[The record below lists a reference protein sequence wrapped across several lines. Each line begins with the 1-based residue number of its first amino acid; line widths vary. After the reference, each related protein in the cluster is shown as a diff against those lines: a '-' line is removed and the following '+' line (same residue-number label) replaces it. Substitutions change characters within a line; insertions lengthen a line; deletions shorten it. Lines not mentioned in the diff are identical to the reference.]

1 MSFAQHNCRGSN
13 DVFISLFHIVKGY
26 GISFVCVQDP
36 PLYAGAPLRAPGYEC
51 IFRSGPKVRVVIY
64 ISLRVMVGI
73 SFVLVPTEEDVLY
86 LRIFAK
92 EGRLVGNGRSL
103 GLVNVYNRVVDG
115 GNTVPPEAA
124 FVETNEPT
132 LVVGDMNCHTA
143 FTDPLRQLGQGERR
157 RGELYMRT
165 AALSGFNILNTPG
178 IYTRFPDNPELHRP
192 SVLDYALANAALLP
206 KVSRWRDV
214 FQRTGSDHIVIVI
227 DINSEEVEI
236 AAPSPD
242 WDKITWRTEEGK
254 PNPLIEEALK
264 EYRSGGTGYKRI
276 SEAQNAI
283 DDFQTSLNR
292 LIHLVRSWAPMKKP
306 TKWSKAWWTPE
317 ITELRRIYTAA
328 ARRVGRDGTGVG
340 ERDKA
345 KKEYR
350 SALNKAKRLHWDDF
364 LANAKKNDVWT
375 AHQFTKQRI
384 PPKVPGGDGRTP
396 QEIEE
401 KIMSHFFPRND
412 DPISQPMPEKLDL
425 GDGGR
430 VTAMEISDVLL
441 KCSKRSAPGP
451 DQVPYGVWKG
461 IHGINQDIIPELV
474 NDMLEWGFH
483 PPILKMSTGVILPK
497 PNKQD
502 YNDCASFRVIALMQ
516 TFSKIAERVVN
527 SRLMDIAY
535 KEDMYC
541 INQTGSLPQRSTV
554 DAVMSLQ
561 HWIKEAQFAKK
572 KVSTI
577 FLDVKGGFDNVD
589 HSKLMGKLES
599 NGRVPAYVARWIQ
612 SFLTTRKIALAYPG
626 SPRRSH
632 EVDKGIPQG
641 SPLSPL
647 LFIIYVRSLHPT
659 GNMQEVFTSSY
670 VDDFQITVASNTWE
684 RNARLLEDQA
694 NLIVARA
701 QELGLSFSIA
711 KTELMHWRKRREGGP
726 RSDSAVR
733 IQGHTVEPAGTL
745 VRWLGYWLSDNGE
758 TTPHFNKRLSLAQA
772 AFWRIQR
779 LSMPG
784 KGLSPYGARRL
795 AKGILLPTLL
805 YGAEVLVPSRTMM
818 GKMQKFW
825 NRVARWVTNTFY
837 STNVTVLS
845 VEACLAPI
853 DLHVE
858 QMKTMTAIR
867 LVTAAPENNVATA
880 MLPITFP
887 TKDDFRVVTN
897 RRLAFDANKGG
908 MRPKTW
914 SSIATTTQQTRL
926 PMDEVA
932 ATAVTV
938 FPDLKI
944 PVKPSKLT
952 RVTPEDAESYVKAK
966 EGVRKRIWKKW
977 VDWDYPPYYEY
988 RPIF

>member
-1 MSFAQHNCRGSN
+1 
-13 DVFISLFHIVKGY
+13 
-26 GISFVCVQDP
+26 
-36 PLYAGAPLRAPGYEC
+36 
-51 IFRSGPKVRVVIY
+51 
-64 ISLRVMVGI
+64 
-73 SFVLVPTEEDVLY
+73 
-86 LRIFAK
+86 
-92 EGRLVGNGRSL
+92 
-103 GLVNVYNRVVDG
+103 
-115 GNTVPPEAA
+115 
-124 FVETNEPT
+124 
-132 LVVGDMNCHTA
+132 
-143 FTDPLRQLGQGERR
+143 
-157 RGELYMRT
+157 
-165 AALSGFNILNTPG
+165 
-178 IYTRFPDNPELHRP
+178 
-192 SVLDYALANAALLP
+192 
-206 KVSRWRDV
+206 
-214 FQRTGSDHIVIVI
+214 
-227 DINSEEVEI
+227 
-236 AAPSPD
+236 
-242 WDKITWRTEEGK
+242 
-254 PNPLIEEALK
+254 
-264 EYRSGGTGYKRI
+264 
-276 SEAQNAI
+276 
-283 DDFQTSLNR
+283 
-292 LIHLVRSWAPMKKP
+292 
-306 TKWSKAWWTPE
+306 
-317 ITELRRIYTAA
+317 
-328 ARRVGRDGTGVG
+328 
-340 ERDKA
+340 
-345 KKEYR
+345 
-350 SALNKAKRLHWDDF
+350 
-364 LANAKKNDVWT
+364 
-375 AHQFTKQRI
+375 
-384 PPKVPGGDGRTP
+384 
-396 QEIEE
+396 
-401 KIMSHFFPRND
+401 
-412 DPISQPMPEKLDL
+412 
-425 GDGGR
+425 
-430 VTAMEISDVLL
+430 
-441 KCSKRSAPGP
+441 
-451 DQVPYGVWKG
+451 
-461 IHGINQDIIPELV
+461 
-474 NDMLEWGFH
+474 
-483 PPILKMSTGVILPK
+483 
-497 PNKQD
+497 
-502 YNDCASFRVIALMQ
+502 
-516 TFSKIAERVVN
+516 
-527 SRLMDIAY
+527 
-535 KEDMYC
+535 
-541 INQTGSLPQRSTV
+541 
-554 DAVMSLQ
+554 
-561 HWIKEAQFAKK
+561 
-572 KVSTI
+572 
-577 FLDVKGGFDNVD
+577 
-589 HSKLMGKLES
+589 
-599 NGRVPAYVARWIQ
+599 
-612 SFLTTRKIALAYPG
+612 
-626 SPRRSH
+626 
-632 EVDKGIPQG
+632 
-641 SPLSPL
+641 
-647 LFIIYVRSLHPT
+647 
-659 GNMQEVFTSSY
+659 
-670 VDDFQITVASNTWE
+670 
-684 RNARLLEDQA
+684 
-694 NLIVARA
+694 LIVARA

-726 RSDSAVR
+726 RSDSAVK